1 MSTDSTSSTSATAA
15 TRVELEPL
23 RPRVSTIVWG
33 AILLGIAALAALGE
47 LGWLDELP
55 NGALPIIL
63 IAGVGGL
70 LVVGALIGALSSSG
84 RRVGDDQTNL
94 ND

>member
-1 MSTDSTSSTSATAA
+1 MSTDSTAA
-15 TRVELEPL
+15 APAAPGTRVELEPL

-33 AILLGIAALAALGE
+33 VILLGIAALASLGE

-55 NGALPIIL
+55 NGSLPIIL
-63 IAGVGGL
+63 VAGIGGL
-70 LVVGALIGALSSSG
+70 LVIGAIVGALSSTG
-84 RRVGDDQTNL
+84 RRDSDDTVNL